1 MNSKLWAVM
10 PAALNEIFEERE
22 KTMQNFALLNSFIR
36 QDKTKEMTVR
46 DGVAVINI
54 ENAVYRR
61 KPWFAQ
67 GVSHKQIKDEISKA
81 LQDEKVTAIL
91 YNIYSPG
98 GTVAGTQELASYIKE
113 ASSVKPSCAFVDGMC
128 CSAAYWLASATGK
141 IFATESAEIGSVGVV
156 LMHSDYSKFNENM
169 GLKYT
174 YITAGSKK
182 SIGASEIPL
191 SEEDKAY
198 LQHSVDATYAVFLHD
213 VAQNMGLDTDKKL
226 EWADGR
232 VFLGNEALRL
242 GLVSRLVK
250 TQEEAIA
257 LLSENK
263 ENKMSVPNTS
273 QNHEQPQTAGTVS
286 AIDENLMAIIETVCG
301 AENAQKVKQLAQAN
315 VTKEQMQA
323 LGNVFQSKTQDGEQ
337 EILIT
342 NKQILNE
349 IMQAGSQ
356 AVSVS
361 PDFSVS
367 DEDALIQ
374 RIGNYRG

>member
-46 DGVAVINI
+46 DGVAVISI

-61 KPWFAQ
+61 KPWFVQ

-198 LQHSVDATYAVFLHD
+198 LQHNVDAVYAVFLHD
-213 VAQNMGLDTDKKL
+213 VAQNMDLDTDKKL

>member
-22 KTMQNFALLNSFIR
+22 KAMQNFALLNSFIR

-61 KPWFAQ
+61 KPWFVQ

-213 VAQNMGLDTDKKL
+213 VAQNMGLDTEKKL

>member
-22 KTMQNFALLNSFIR
+22 KAMQNFALLNSFIR

-156 LMHSDYSKFNENM
+156 LVHSDYSKFNENM

-182 SIGASEIPL
+182 SIGASEVPL

-198 LQHSVDATYAVFLHD
+198 LQHSVDAVYAVFLHD

>member
-1 MNSKLWAVM
+1 
-10 PAALNEIFEERE
+10 
-22 KTMQNFALLNSFIR
+22 
-36 QDKTKEMTVR
+36 
-46 DGVAVINI
+46 
-54 ENAVYRR
+54 
-61 KPWFAQ
+61 
-67 GVSHKQIKDEISKA
+67 
-81 LQDEKVTAIL
+81 
-91 YNIYSPG
+91 
-98 GTVAGTQELASYIKE
+98 
-113 ASSVKPSCAFVDGMC
+113 
-128 CSAAYWLASATGK
+128 
-141 IFATESAEIGSVGVV
+141 
-156 LMHSDYSKFNENM
+156 
-169 GLKYT
+169 
-174 YITAGSKK
+174 
-182 SIGASEIPL
+182 
-191 SEEDKAY
+191 
-198 LQHSVDATYAVFLHD
+198 
-213 VAQNMGLDTDKKL
+213 
-226 EWADGR
+226 
-232 VFLGNEALRL
+232 
-242 GLVSRLVK
+242 
-250 TQEEAIA
+250 
-257 LLSENK
+257 
-263 ENKMSVPNTS
+263 MSVPNTS

>member
-198 LQHSVDATYAVFLHD
+198 LQHNVDAVYAVFLHD
-213 VAQNMGLDTDKKL
+213 VAQNMDLDTDKKL

-323 LGNVFQSKTQDGEQ
+323 LGNVFQSKKQDGEQ

>member
-22 KTMQNFALLNSFIR
+22 KAMQNFALLNSFIR

-301 AENAQKVKQLAQAN
+301 AENAQKVKQLVQAN